1 MSSNS
6 NHLPCASKIIRV
18 GDEIAGPRCIYNN
31 ASRIA
36 VTAFPMRELANV
48 VFPAGPAVYV
58 LQNHDSVYLGETLSA
73 ETRLIKHLLDPAK
86 SFAREALVVTAW
98 PDPWPNKLPVLFLQ
112 HRLFEVAQAAGL
124 MNVVNKQTPTL
135 PVVPEDERGTLERYF
150 RDARQAIFDAGC
162 RTFDSAFESQYRT
175 ILSATDNEEDLMGAE
190 GAMQIDVPLHP
201 PAGGEYELR
210 YCGLWARGWP
220 EADGSFVVMPG
231 AEFRSAINASAHK
244 IVTTRRKELKRV
256 GALEEIPGSGRERL
270 LVGVRF
276 ASSSIAG
283 KVVTGAHV
291 PSSVWVPRPH
301 AQPILVMM

>member
-6 NHLPCASKIIRV
+6 VHLPCTSKIVRV
-18 GDEIAGPRCIYNN
+18 GNEIAGPRCIHNN

-48 VFPAGPAVYV
+48 VFPAGPAFYV
-58 LQNHDSVYLGETLSA
+58 LQNHDSIYIGETLCA
-73 ETRLIKHLLDPAK
+73 ETRVFKHLLDPAK
-86 SFAREALVVTAW
+86 SFAREVLVVTAS
-98 PDPWPNKLPVLFLQ
+98 PDPWPSKLPVIYLQ
-112 HRLFEVAQAAGL
+112 HRFWSEAQAAGL
-124 MNVVNKQTPTL
+124 MNVVNKQTPSL
-135 PVVPEDERGTLERYF
+135 PVVPEDEQGIFERYF
-150 RDARQAIFDAGC
+150 LDARQALFDAGC
-162 RTFDSAFESQYRT
+162 RAFDSVLDSQCRT
-175 ILSATDNEEDLMGAE
+175 VLETTDTEDDMIGAE
-190 GAMQIDVPLHP
+190 GAMHIDVPLHP
-201 PAGGEYELR
+201 PAGGQYELR
-210 YCGLWARGWP
+210 YCGLWACGYA

-231 AEFRSAINASAHK
+231 AELRSAVNASSNK

-256 GALEEIPGSGRERL
+256 GASAEIPGSGRERL

-301 AQPILVMM
+301 AQPILVMT